1 MNKEYRNRT
10 YEDAGAQ
17 KGFTTKA
24 LLSILALILAFAL
37 TLSSCG
43 ASSAAGSQTI
53 TTTGTEQSADNA
65 VSKSEMFTERDLS
78 GEYDE
83 SEAETITLSGS
94 SAETSAASGVSI
106 DGSTVTISAE
116 GVYIVSGTL
125 SDGQIIVEVTKAE
138 KVTLVLNNFT
148 GHNESSAVIWVKSAD
163 KVYLELKDGTT
174 NTLTDGATYV
184 FANPTDTKPN
194 ACIYASDDLSIK
206 GYGTLI
212 IRGNY
217 NNGIGCKNDLSI
229 NNAKVIVTAVN
240 NAIKG
245 NGSVTVKGDADVLVE
260 GAEDAIK
267 TDSLDVGKGFLLITE
282 NAKVTVHCVDDG
294 LQATQDITVTTG
306 ATVTTYAG
314 GNAVNCDGSVN
325 IDEGCLTENVPEA

>member
-1 MNKEYRNRT
+1 MKKT
-10 YEDAGAQ
+10 
-17 KGFTTKA
+17 FTWILAA
-24 LLSILALILAFAL
+24 LLVLSCLAFAACSGE
-37 TLSSCG
+37 TVDPSQTNQPGG
-43 ASSAAGSQTI
+43 AQTDSGSATPENMIDSYITFSGTSYTATDSSALK
-53 TTTGTEQSADNA
+53 
-65 VSKSEMFTERDLS
+65 V
-78 GEYDE
+78 
-83 SEAETITLSGS
+83 
-94 SAETSAASGVSI
+94 
-106 DGSTVTISAE
+106 DGSALAITKAGTYEI
-116 GVYIVSGTL
+116 SGTL
-125 SDGQIIVEVTKAE
+125 DNGQIIVEVTKAE
-138 KVTLVLNNFT
+138 KVTLILNNFT

-229 NNAKVIVTAVN
+229 NNAKVTVTAVN

-282 NAKVTVHCVDDG
+282 KAKVTVHCVDDG

>member
-1 MNKEYRNRT
+1 MKKIFIIIL
-10 YEDAGAQ
+10 A
-17 KGFTTKA
+17 A
-24 LLSILALILAFAL
+24 LLSLSCLAFAACSGE
-37 TLSSCG
+37 TADPTQTNQPGG
-43 ASSAAGSQTI
+43 AQTDNSGATPENMINSYITFSGTSYTATDSSALK
-53 TTTGTEQSADNA
+53 
-65 VSKSEMFTERDLS
+65 V
-78 GEYDE
+78 
-83 SEAETITLSGS
+83 
-94 SAETSAASGVSI
+94 
-106 DGSTVTISAE
+106 DGSALAITKAGTYEI
-116 GVYIVSGTL
+116 SGTL
-125 SDGQIIVEVTKAE
+125 DNGQIIVEVTKAE
-138 KVTLVLNNFT
+138 KVTLILNNFT

-212 IRGNY
+212 VKGNY

-229 NNAKVIVTAVN
+229 NNAKVTVTAVN

-267 TDSLDVGKGFLLITE
+267 TDSLNVGKGFLLITE
-282 NAKVTVHCVDDG
+282 NAKVTVHCEDDG

-306 ATVTTYAG
+306 ATVTTYAK
-314 GNAVNCDGSVN
+314 GNAVNCDGTVN